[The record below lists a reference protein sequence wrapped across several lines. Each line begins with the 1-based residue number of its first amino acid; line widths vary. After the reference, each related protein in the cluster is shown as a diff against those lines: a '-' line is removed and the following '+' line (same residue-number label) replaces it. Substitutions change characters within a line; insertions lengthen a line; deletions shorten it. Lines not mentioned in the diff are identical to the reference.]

1 MSVKIAVVG
10 TGYVGLV
17 SGTCFASIGH
27 QVVCVDNDV
36 SKIENL
42 KKEDVILPI
51 YEPGLDD
58 LVKSCVDNGKLSFST
73 DLKSSVAGADA
84 VFIAVGTPPRPD
96 NGQADLK
103 YVYQVAEEIGNALDG
118 FTVVVDKSTVPIG
131 TAEEV
136 SEIIKNV
143 NPNAKFSVASNPEFL
158 REGFAIDD
166 FLNGDRV
173 VVGVEDQYSENI
185 MKSIYKP
192 LEDNGMP
199 VMFTKVKAAEMTK
212 YAANT
217 FLATKLGFINE
228 IADLCE
234 KFSIDVQD
242 VSKCIGLDSRIGSK
256 FLQAGPG
263 FGGSCFPKDTMALN
277 HIAQENGCSLS
288 IVKATIDSN
297 INRKSRMASKVADAL
312 NGSLDGKKIG
322 VLGLAFKG
330 NTDDTRESPAIAII
344 KVMQEMGAEITAY
357 DPAAMEEAKHE
368 LTNINYASNEYDACE
383 DAEAVVILTEW
394 DQFGYL
400 DLDTLKSKL
409 LTPIMVDLR
418 NLYEPKDVISK
429 GIVYHSIGR

>member
-58 LVKSCVDNGKLSFST
+58 LVKSCVDDGKLSFST
-73 DLKSSVAGADA
+73 DLKSSIAGADA

-383 DAEAVVILTEW
+383 GAEAVVILTEW

>member
-27 QVVCVDNDV
+27 QVVCIDNDV
-36 SKIENL
+36 SKINNL
-42 KKEDVILPI
+42 QKEDVILPI
-51 YEPGLDD
+51 YEPGLND
-58 LVKSCVDNGKLSFST
+58 LVKSCVDDGKLSFST

-131 TAEEV
+131 TADEV
-136 SEIIKNV
+136 AEIIKNV

-297 INRKSRMASKVADAL
+297 VNRKSRMASKVADAL

-357 DPAAMEEAKHE
+357 DPAAMEEAKQD

-400 DLDTLKSKL
+400 DLDVLKSKL

>member
-27 QVVCVDNDV
+27 QVVCIDNDV
-36 SKIENL
+36 SKINNL
-42 KKEDVILPI
+42 QKEDVILPI

-58 LVKSCVDNGKLSFST
+58 LVKSCVDDGKLSFST

-131 TAEEV
+131 TADEV
-136 SEIIKNV
+136 AEIIKNV

-297 INRKSRMASKVADAL
+297 VNRKSRMASKVADAL

-400 DLDTLKSKL
+400 DLDVLKSKL

>member
-27 QVVCVDNDV
+27 QVVCIDNDV
-36 SKIENL
+36 SKINNL
-42 KKEDVILPI
+42 QKEDVILPI
-51 YEPGLDD
+51 YEPGLND
-58 LVKSCVDNGKLSFST
+58 LVKSCVDDGKLSFST

-131 TAEEV
+131 TADEV
-136 SEIIKNV
+136 AEIIKNV

-173 VVGVEDQYSENI
+173 VIGVEDQYSENI

-199 VMFTKVKAAEMTK
+199 VIFTKVKAAEMTK

-297 INRKSRMASKVADAL
+297 VNRKSRMASKVADAL

-400 DLDTLKSKL
+400 DLDVLKSKL